1 MSLISSIF
9 SSIRVPTVKELKKN
23 IIPEH
28 VAIIMDGNG
37 RWAARRKLPRYAGHK
52 AGVEALR
59 EVVKTC
65 VQLGIKFLTVYSFSI
80 ENWQRPKDEVNF
92 LLNLFLESLKEEL
105 ETFNKNGVRVFLV
118 GDRKLIPH
126 EILEAFENAEKK
138 TTNNNKL
145 FFNIAFNYGSR
156 QEIIEA
162 AKKIYKATTRN
173 DINIEKLDEKTF
185 SDYLFTKGC
194 PDPDF
199 LIRTSGEY
207 RVSNFLLWQ
216 IAYCEFYFVKTLW
229 PDFKRKNFLK
239 AIYYYQQRNRRF
251 GRL

>member
-23 IIPEH
+23 NIPEH

-37 RWAARRKLPRYAGHK
+37 RWAVKRKLPRSAGHK

-59 EVVKTC
+59 EVITTC

-105 ETFNKNGVRVFLV
+105 ETLNKNGIRIFLISE
-118 GDRKLIPH
+118 RKLIPYK
-126 EILEAFENAEKK
+126 ILEAFENAEKK
-138 TTNNNKL
+138 TANNNKL
-145 FFNIAFNYGSR
+145 FFSIAFNYGSR
-156 QEIIEA
+156 QEIVDA
-162 AKKIYKATTRN
+162 AKKIYKAAARN

-229 PDFKRKNFLK
+229 PDFKRKNFLR
-239 AIYYYQQRNRRF
+239 AIYYYQQRSRRF